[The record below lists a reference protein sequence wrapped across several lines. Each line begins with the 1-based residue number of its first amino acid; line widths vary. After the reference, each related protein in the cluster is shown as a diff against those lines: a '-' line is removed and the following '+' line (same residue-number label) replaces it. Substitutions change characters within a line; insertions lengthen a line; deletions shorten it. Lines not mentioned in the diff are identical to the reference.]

1 MHRCTY
7 TRVCR
12 LIFLFKR
19 CLNLFSTLVIII
31 EKLPVKFNKS
41 TFFFFFFSL
50 CLLLFSFYYHSFFRI
65 KNYMR
70 GYIVLWLVEVRR
82 KEKTEKKKIAAKGS
96 KLRVVIL
103 LVLFFLS
110 VVSTK

>member
-1 MHRCTY
+1 
-7 TRVCR
+7 
-12 LIFLFKR
+12 
-19 CLNLFSTLVIII
+19 
-31 EKLPVKFNKS
+31 
-41 TFFFFFFSL
+41 
-50 CLLLFSFYYHSFFRI
+50 
-65 KNYMR
+65 MR